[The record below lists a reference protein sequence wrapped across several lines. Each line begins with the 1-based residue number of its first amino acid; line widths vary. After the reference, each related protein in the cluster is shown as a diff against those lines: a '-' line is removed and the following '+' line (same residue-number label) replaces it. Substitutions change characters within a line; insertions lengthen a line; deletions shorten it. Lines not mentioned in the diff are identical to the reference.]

1 MKPALDRLRRFFPLL
16 AFLGGFAWDALTIG
30 QRVRP
35 ADLWRLGGFLLGAA
49 LLIVWMARQ
58 VPRPP
63 AADAQA
69 AHPWRHKLE
78 HLLRLAPYL
87 LLQFFFGGIFSA
99 LFILYF
105 KSAGH
110 LGSWL
115 TAAALGA
122 LLVANE
128 FSRDRYGQRLALT
141 WSMFALNAILL
152 CNFALPHA
160 LGTLDPNWFYVS
172 TLGGMAIT
180 HLLWR
185 YGAAQRGR
193 ISVAWGVAGV
203 LLAAWLAGM
212 IAPVPLVRKALAV
225 GHEFVQQDGYYRVRV
240 EPAPFWQPWRD
251 QAATVTVR
259 EGERLYGVSAVFAP
273 LGISAQLEHRW
284 EIRRDDG
291 WQVVSRS
298 RFQAS
303 GGREGGFR
311 GYSWVL
317 DPKPGNWRFIVATQ
331 DGRTVAL
338 DTFKVV
344 RGEPDGAALEER
356 RF

>member
-1 MKPALDRLRRFFPLL
+1 MRFPIDRLRRFFPVL
-16 AFLGGFAWDALTIG
+16 AFFGGFVWDAVTIG
-30 QRVRP
+30 QRVR
-35 ADLWRLGGFLLGAA
+35 AMDFWRLGACLGGAA
-49 LLIVWMARQ
+49 LLIVWMARH
-58 VPRPP
+58 VPRPAP
-63 AADAQA
+63 MGEGAT
-69 AHPWRHKLE
+69 HPFREKAE
-78 HLLRLAPYL
+78 RLLRLLPYL
-87 LLQFFFGGIFSA
+87 LLQFFFGAIFSA

-115 TAAALGA
+115 TAAVLGG

-128 FSRDRYGQRLALT
+128 FARDRYGQRLALT

-152 CNFALPHA
+152 CNFALPYA

-172 TLGGMAIT
+172 TLAGVGLT

-185 YGAAQRGR
+185 HGAARRGR
-193 ISVAWGVAGV
+193 IAVAWGVGGV
-203 LLAAWLAGM
+203 LLAAWLFGM
-212 IAPVPLVRKALAV
+212 VAPVPLVRKAVAV
-225 GHEFVQQDGYYRVRV
+225 GHDFVHQDGRYRLQV

-251 QAATVTVR
+251 QAGDVTVR

-273 LGISAQLEHRW
+273 QGISALLEHRW
-284 EIRRDDG
+284 EVHDDKG
-291 WQVVSRS
+291 WQVVYRN

-317 DPKPGNWRFIVATQ
+317 DPKPGNWRFVVATQ

-338 DTFKVV
+338 SRFRVV
-344 RGEPDGAALEER
+344 RGEPAAETLEER
-356 RF
+356 QF

>member
-1 MKPALDRLRRFFPLL
+1 MPALLVRFRHFFPVL
-16 AFLGGFAWDALTIG
+16 AFLGGFIWDAVTIG
-30 QRVRP
+30 QRVKTM
-35 ADLWRLGGFLLGAA
+35 DFWRLGGFLIGAA
-49 LLIVWMARQ
+49 LLIVWMARHAPLPHEI
-58 VPRPP
+58 VER
-63 AADAQA
+63 A
-69 AHPWRHKLE
+69 AHPLREKAERLVR
-78 HLLRLAPYL
+78 LLPYL

-115 TAAALGA
+115 TAAVLGA

-128 FSRDRYGQRLALT
+128 FARDRYGQRLALT

-152 CNFALPHA
+152 CNFALPYA

-172 TLGGMAIT
+172 TALGAGLT

-185 YGAAQRGR
+185 FGTARRGR
-193 ISVAWGVAGV
+193 IGVAWGIAGA
-203 LLAAWLAGM
+203 LILAWMLGM
-212 IAPVPLVRKALAV
+212 IAPVPLVRKAAAV
-225 GHEFVQQDGYYRVRV
+225 GHDFAQRDGRYVLRV
-240 EPAPFWQPWRD
+240 EPASFWQPWRD
-251 QAATVTVR
+251 QAEHLVVR
-259 EGERLYGVSAVFAP
+259 EGGKLYGVSAVFAP
-273 LGISAQLEHRW
+273 QGITAQLEHRW
-284 EIRRDDG
+284 EIRDG
-291 WQVVSRS
+291 NGWRLVYRN

-338 DTFKVV
+338 TRFSVE
-344 RGEPDGAALEER
+344 RGEPDETALEER
-356 RF
+356 SY